1 MILCQTIWGAL
12 EKNIRLAFRKS
23 CVNPDRFALLLIKQK
38 NYNKIFGEI
47 EFEYFG
53 GSDGANK
60 LYGSRGQGQQLPSE
74 PPLPTATSGYAK
86 IIKVHKL

>member
-1 MILCQTIWGAL
+1 MI
-12 EKNIRLAFRKS
+12 
-23 CVNPDRFALLLIKQK
+23 PDQLALLLIKQK
-38 NYNKIFGEI
+38 NYNKILGEI

-74 PPLPTATSGYAK
+74 PPLPAATSGYAER
-86 IIKVHKL
+86 IKVQL